1 MSDNANLL
9 DIMENGEVGRFM
21 CYLLAETAARV

>member
-1 MSDNANLL
+1 L

>member
-9 DIMENGEVGRFM
+9 DIYKKHSVRRFM
-21 CYLLAETAARV
+21 RNNVAESAVVG